1 MEGLDPSGL
10 RGDPDGALDIPL
22 LWQASL
28 AGCTDWSDQGDC
40 HDARAVRLPPGPRAV
55 AAWFDALRRTP
66 QAGWAVNAKRIYRL
80 YRDLGLQLRSKVPKR
95 RVKAKLRDD
104 RRPAERVNETWAM
117 DFVHDRLATGRK
129 VRMLTIVDTLTR
141 DTPAIEPR
149 FGYRACDVIGV
160 LERVGPEHGIPQA
173 IRVDPGSEFVSRS

>member
-1 MEGLDPSGL
+1 LIGRAKEIG
-10 RGDPDGALDIPL
+10 
-22 LWQASL
+22 
-28 AGCTDWSDQGDC
+28 T
-40 HDARAVRLPPGPRAV
+40 ARVRYGYRRIHML
-55 AAWFDALRRTP
+55 LRRE
-66 QAGWAVNAKRIYRL
+66 GWAVKAGRIYRL
-80 YRDLGLQLRSKVPKR
+80 YRDLGRQLGSKVPKR
-95 RVKAKLRDD
+95 RGKAKLRDD